1 MAKCDVTAVHKGA
14 KAPREP
20 ASSERGVRMGS
31 RLDSGKPSSTA
42 HHGEQA
48 LGRLSIG
55 FDFSAAN
62 TRRLKLFERRG
73 KSGGNGS
80 QKLKGRRKKGG
91 GSVEVNSAVRRKK

>member
-1 MAKCDVTAVHKGA
+1 MAMLDVTAVHKGA

-31 RLDSGKPSSTA
+31 CLNSGKPSPTA
-42 HHGEQA
+42 HRGEQA
-48 LGRLSIG
+48 LGKLSMG

-62 TRRLKLFERRG
+62 TRRLKLFERGG
-73 KSGGNGS
+73 KSGGIGS